1 MIKKSSILVL
11 LLLLLPSALLMG
23 GTYRPEDGFLS
34 FLLLLGF
41 LLILLGIIHLVD
53 LIRSTL
59 KRFSEEISLE
69 DLF

>member
-1 MIKKSSILVL
+1 
-11 LLLLLPSALLMG
+11 MG
-23 GTYRPEDGFLS
+23 GTYRPKDGILS

-41 LLILLGIIHLVD
+41 LLILLGIIHLAD

-59 KRFSEEISLE
+59 RNIRNELDFE

>member
-1 MIKKSSILVL
+1 MKKKRYL
-11 LLLLLPSALLMG
+11 LALSLLILPSALLMG
-23 GTYRPEDGFLS
+23 GTYRPEDGILS

-59 KRFSEEISLE
+59 RRLSKEMNFE

>member
-1 MIKKSSILVL
+1 MMKKRPVL
-11 LLLLLPSALLMG
+11 ALSLLLLPSALLMG
-23 GTYRPEDGFLS
+23 GTYRPEDGLLS

-59 KRFSEEISLE
+59 RNLSEELNFE